1 MGELLIICF
10 AKTTY
15 YPNMHSRVSR
25 QPPKETVWGI
35 RIGWSSLNCQ
45 SHALHLGIL
54 IQRILSSL
62 TAGPAV
68 LDPAEGLLTRAD

>member
-1 MGELLIICF
+1 MKLHLMDELLICF
-10 AKTTY
+10 AKTAS

-25 QPPKETVWGI
+25 QRPEI
-35 RIGWSSLNCQ
+35 AWSSLNSY
-45 SHALHLGIL
+45 SHALHFGVL

-68 LDPAEGLLTRAD
+68 LYAAEGLLTRAD